1 MTILTKNIKFDDIN
15 IGDEIPSFE
24 IEETQETMD
33 KPQKNQWNLID
44 IGQREEEFPRG
55 EQKNIHNDEE
65 FAKAGLFGATVNAG
79 VTTMGYINQMIELI
93 FPSECFY
100 NGGSMTYKGIGP
112 FRVNDVVNFTGS
124 VVEKR
129 NENGKNFVDIKMK
142 GLDQTN
148 RLVGV
153 AEVTIVIK

>member
-55 EQKNIHNDEE
+55 EQKNIH
-65 FAKAGLFGATVNAG
+65 KKSSTKI
-79 VTTMGYINQMIELI
+79 YIPCELQR
-93 FPSECFY
+93 P
-100 NGGSMTYKGIGP
+100 
-112 FRVNDVVNFTGS
+112 
-124 VVEKR
+124 
-129 NENGKNFVDIKMK
+129 
-142 GLDQTN
+142 
-148 RLVGV
+148 
-153 AEVTIVIK
+153 